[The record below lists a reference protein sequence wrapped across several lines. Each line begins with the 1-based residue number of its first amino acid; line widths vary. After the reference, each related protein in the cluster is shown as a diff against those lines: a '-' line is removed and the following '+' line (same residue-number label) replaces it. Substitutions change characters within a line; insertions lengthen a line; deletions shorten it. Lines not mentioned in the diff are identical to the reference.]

1 MSAKLI
7 DGKQIA
13 AEVESEVRKECE
25 ILAANGIVPGLVA
38 IRVGDDPASEV
49 YVRNKAKKATELGLK
64 GMQKHLPAATSQREL
79 EDEVDRLNADD
90 SVDGIL
96 LQLPLP
102 SHLDS
107 KALLDRIDPRKDVDG
122 FHPVNVGRLQQGRPC
137 LVPCTPMGV
146 IRLLESSGIA
156 IGGCRAVVVGRS
168 DIVGKPVAALLLH
181 RHATVTIAHS
191 RTPDL
196 AGVVREAD
204 IVVAAVGKALMI
216 TGDMIKP
223 GAAVIDV
230 GINRIEPSFDKLAL
244 LGEAKRNI
252 VLTKGSALVGDVDF
266 ESASSVAG
274 WLTPVPGGV
283 GPMTIAYLL
292 KNTVQAAKDR
302 RA

>member
-1 MSAKLI
+1 VSAQLI

-13 AEVESEVRKECE
+13 TEVEAEVRAECE
-25 ILAANGIVPGLVA
+25 VLAKRGVVPGLVA

-49 YVRNKAKKATELGLK
+49 YVRNKAKKATELGLR
-64 GMQKHLPAATSQREL
+64 GSQRHLPASTSQEEL
-79 EDEVDRLNADD
+79 AAEIDRLNADHE
-90 SVDGIL
+90 VDGIL

-102 SHLDS
+102 SHLDA
-107 KALLDRIDPRKDVDG
+107 KVLLDRIDPRKDVDG
-122 FHPVNVGRLQQGRPC
+122 FHPINVGRLQQGRSC
-137 LVPCTPMGV
+137 LAPCTPMGV
-146 IRLLESSGIA
+146 IRLLESSGIG

-191 RTPDL
+191 KTPDL

-204 IVVAAVGKALMI
+204 IVVAAIGRPMTI
-216 TGDMIKP
+216 TGEMIKP

-230 GINRIEPSFDKLAL
+230 GINRIEPDFTKLDQL
-244 LGEAKRNI
+244 SEAKRNA
-252 VLTKGSALVGDVDF
+252 VLSKGSALVGDVDF
-266 ESASSVAG
+266 ESASRVAG
-274 WLTPVPGGV
+274 WITPVPGGV

>member
-13 AEVESEVRKECE
+13 SEVEAEVRAECE
-25 ILAANGIVPGLVA
+25 ALAKRAVIPGLVA

-49 YVRNKAKKATELGLK
+49 YVRNKAKKATELGLR
-64 GMQKHLPAATSQREL
+64 GTQRHMVASTSQEEL
-79 EDEVDRLNADD
+79 EAEIDRLNADD
-90 SVDGIL
+90 DVDGIL

-102 SHLDS
+102 LNLDA

-122 FHPVNVGRLQQGRPC
+122 FHPVNVGRLQQGRSC
-137 LVPCTPMGV
+137 LAPCTPMGV

-168 DIVGKPVAALLLH
+168 DIVGKPVAALLLR

-196 AGVVREAD
+196 AFVVREAD
-204 IVVAAVGKALMI
+204 IVVAAVGRPMMI

-230 GINRIEPSFDKLAL
+230 GINRIEPGFDKLAM
-244 LGEAKRNI
+244 LGEAKRNA

-266 ESASSVAG
+266 ESASGVAG
-274 WLTPVPGGV
+274 WITPVPGGV

>member
-7 DGKQIA
+7 DGKQVA
-13 AEVESEVRKECE
+13 AEVEAEVKRDCE
-25 ILAANGIVPGLVA
+25 ALAKLGIVPGLVA

-49 YVRNKAKKATELGLK
+49 YVRNKARKATELGLS
-64 GMQKHLPAATSQREL
+64 GTQRHLSAATSQREL
-79 EDEVDRLNADD
+79 EQEIDRLNADEA
-90 SVDGIL
+90 VDGIL

-102 SHLDS
+102 AHLDS

-137 LVPCTPMGV
+137 LVACTPMGV
-146 IRLLESSGIA
+146 IRLLESTGIA

-204 IVVAAVGKALMI
+204 IVVAAVGKPLMI

-230 GINRIEPSFDKLAL
+230 GINRIEPGFDKLNL
-244 LGEAKRNI
+244 LSETKRNV
-252 VLTKGSALVGDVDF
+252 VLSKGSALVGDVDF
-266 ESASSVAG
+266 ESASRVAG
-274 WLTPVPGGV
+274 WITPVPGGV

-292 KNTVQAAKDR
+292 KNTIQAARDR

>member
-13 AEVESEVRKECE
+13 AEVEAEVRSECVE
-25 ILAANGIVPGLVA
+25 LAKRGIVPGLVA
-38 IRVGDDPASEV
+38 VRVGDDPASEV
-49 YVRNKAKKATELGLK
+49 YVRNKAKKATELGLN
-64 GMQKHLPAATSQREL
+64 GTQKHMPATTTQREL
-79 EDEVDRLNADD
+79 EDLIDQLNADD
-90 SVDGIL
+90 AVDGIL

-102 SHLDS
+102 AHLDS
-107 KALLDRIDPRKDVDG
+107 KALLDRIDPSKDVDG

-146 IRLLESSGIA
+146 IRLLESSGIR

-196 AGVVREAD
+196 ALVVREAD
-204 IVVAAVGKALMI
+204 IVVAAVGKAMMI
-216 TGDMIKP
+216 SGDMIKP

-230 GINRIEPSFDKLAL
+230 GINKIEGDFARLDAL
-244 LGEAKRNI
+244 SDAKRNAI
-252 VLTKGSALVGDVDF
+252 QSKGSALVGDVDF
-266 ESASSVAG
+266 ESASRVAG
-274 WLTPVPGGV
+274 WITPVPGGV